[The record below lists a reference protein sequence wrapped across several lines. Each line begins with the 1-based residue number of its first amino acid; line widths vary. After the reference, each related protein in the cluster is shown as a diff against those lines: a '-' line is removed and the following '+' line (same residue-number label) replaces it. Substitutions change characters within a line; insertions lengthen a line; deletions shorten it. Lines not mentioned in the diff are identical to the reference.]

1 MPSQKILE
9 AVFLGLLQGVTEFL
23 PVSSSGHLVLFQH
36 LFGLREPELFFDIL
50 LHVATMTATV
60 FFFRRELAEIIGS
73 SIHGGKNGIAY
84 LYHVLIAT
92 IPTVLIGLVVS
103 EKFGSIFAS
112 LKVVRAAFLVTALIL
127 VIPVLIPVKTEGEV
141 TGLRAFLIG
150 TVQGMSVIPGLSRS
164 GTTIMAG
171 VMTGINYRS
180 SFTFS
185 FIASIP
191 AIFGAVILHVFTG
204 NISSTFSV
212 PAMVLGFVAA
222 FFSGY
227 LSLVILKRVIIK
239 MKMYLFGYYLLALFF
254 FTLVFG

>member
-1 MPSQKILE
+1 MPQQKILE

-36 LFGLREPELFFDIL
+36 LIGLREPELFFDIL

-60 FFFRRELAEIIGS
+60 FFFRRELSEIIRS
-73 SIHGGKNGIAY
+73 SITGGKSGIAY

-92 IPTVLIGLVVS
+92 IPTVIIGIVVS

-112 LKVVRAAFLVTALIL
+112 LKVVRIGFLVTALIL
-127 VIPVLIPVKTEGEV
+127 AIPVLISVKTEGEV

-150 TVQGMSVIPGLSRS
+150 TVQGLSVIPGVSRS
-164 GTTIMAG
+164 GATIMAG
-171 VMTGINYRS
+171 VMTGVNYRS

-191 AIFGAVILHVFTG
+191 AIFCAVILHIFNG
-204 NISSTFSV
+204 NISSSFSV

-227 LSLVILKRVIIK
+227 LSLVILKKVIIK
-239 MKMYLFGYYLLALFF
+239 MKMHLFGYYLLALFF
-254 FTLVFG
+254 FTLIFG